1 MNSKMINA
9 SPDSSHRQINLTY
22 RVRFMSVQQDS
33 RKTITMD
40 DWYKCRLDRKVLK
53 EVTRRNDSAALL
65 RFGGFIGLVVA
76 SGALAWLSLGSLWCV
91 PTFLLYGTLYAF
103 AEAMEHELRHRT
115 PFKTEWLNESVH
127 WLICFMT
134 WREQIYSRWSHA
146 QHHTYTHL
154 TATVPVDVEIAVKRP
169 PNYLKLATDFL
180 RVSHGIHHLGNI
192 VLHSFGIVST
202 SAKAVV
208 PPTEY
213 RAMCRNSRVILA
225 LYVGVVAWAVVAHRW
240 LPVIFLLLPRSYGA
254 WLHELLAITQHT
266 GLREN
271 ELDHRFST
279 RTIKLNRVLQFL
291 YWNMNYH
298 VEHHMFPNVPF
309 HALPKL
315 RAAIEADLPPAYEGL
330 LSTWGEILHV
340 FRMQRHDREYMITPC
355 VPGKSP
361 AVTAEADTAA
371 PLAAQI
377 R

>member
-1 MNSKMINA
+1 
-9 SPDSSHRQINLTY
+9 
-22 RVRFMSVQQDS
+22 MSDQQDS

-76 SGALAWLSLGSLWCV
+76 SGVLAWFSIGSLWCI
-91 PTFLLYGTLYAF
+91 PAFLLYGTLYAF

-115 PFKTEWLNESVH
+115 PFKSEWLNESVH

-154 TATVPVDVEIAVKRP
+154 TATVPVDVEIAVRRP

-192 VLHSFGIVST
+192 VLHSFGSVSK
-202 SAKAVV
+202 SARAVV

-225 LYVGVVAWAVVAHRW
+225 LYIAVVAWSIAAHSW
-240 LPVIFLLLPRSYGA
+240 LPVIFLLLPRAYGA

-279 RTIKLNRVLQFL
+279 RTIKLNRALQFL

-315 RAAIEADLPPAYEGL
+315 REAIEADLPPAYEGL
-330 LSTWGEILHV
+330 FSAWGEILHV
-340 FRMQRHDREYMITPC
+340 FRMQRHDPDYMITPR

-361 AVTAEADTAA
+361 SVAAEHDTAP
-371 PLAAQI
+371 PLSAQA

>member
-1 MNSKMINA
+1 MSAQQDNSK
-9 SPDSSHRQINLTY
+9 P
-22 RVRFMSVQQDS
+22 
-33 RKTITMD
+33 ITMD
-40 DWYKCRLDRKVLK
+40 DWYKCPLDRKVLK
-53 EVTRRNDSAALL
+53 ELTRRNDRDALL
-65 RFGGFIGLVVA
+65 YLSGFLAMVA
-76 SGALAWLSLGSLWCV
+76 GSGVLAWLSLGAWWCV
-91 PTFLLYGTLYAF
+91 PAFLLYGTIYAF

-115 PFKTEWLNESVH
+115 PFRSEWLNALVH

-154 TATVPVDVEIAVKRP
+154 TATVPADVEIAVKRP

-192 VLHSFGIVST
+192 VLHSLGIVSR
-202 SAKAVV
+202 SAKGVV
-208 PPTEY
+208 PPIEY
-213 RAMCRNSRVILA
+213 RAMCRNSRIVLA
-225 LYVGVVAWAVVAHRW
+225 LYVGVVAWAIVAHSW
-240 LPVIFLLLPRSYGA
+240 LPAVFLLLPRAYGA

-279 RTIKLNRVLQFL
+279 RTIRLNPILQLL

-315 RAAIEADLPPAYEGL
+315 RKAIEADLPPAYDGL
-330 LSTWGEILHV
+330 FSAWGEILH
-340 FRMQRHDREYMITPC
+340 FLRMQRHDPEYMITPR
-355 VPGKSP
+355 VPGKTP
-361 AVTAEADTAA
+361 
-371 PLAAQI
+371 AAQAQPSDDEALVAQP

>member
-1 MNSKMINA
+1 MSAQQETSK
-9 SPDSSHRQINLTY
+9 P
-22 RVRFMSVQQDS
+22 
-33 RKTITMD
+33 ITMD
-40 DWYKCRLDRKVLK
+40 DWYKCPLDRKVLK
-53 EVTRRNDSAALL
+53 ELTRRNDRDALIHL
-65 RFGGFIGLVVA
+65 GAFLAMVA
-76 SGALAWLSLGSLWCV
+76 CSGALAWLSLGTWWCL
-91 PTFLLYGTLYAF
+91 PAFLLYGTIYAF

-115 PFKTEWLNESVH
+115 PFRSEWLNESVH

-154 TATVPVDVEIAVKRP
+154 TASVPADAEIAIKRP
-169 PNYLKLATDFL
+169 PNYLKLATDFV
-180 RVSHGIHHLGNI
+180 RVSHGMHHLGNI
-192 VLHSFGIVST
+192 VLHSLGIVAR

-213 RAMCRNSRVILA
+213 RAMCHNSRIMLA
-225 LYVGVVAWAVVAHRW
+225 LYAGVIAWAIAAHSW
-240 LPVIFLLLPRSYGA
+240 LPVVFLLLPRAYGA

-271 ELDHRFST
+271 ELDHRYST
-279 RTIKLNRVLQFL
+279 RTIRLNPVLQLL

-315 RAAIEADLPPAYEGL
+315 RKAIEADLPPAYDGL
-330 LSTWGEILHV
+330 FTAWGEILH
-340 FRMQRHDREYMITPC
+340 FLRMQRHDAGYMITPR
-355 VPGKSP
+355 VPGKTP
-361 AVTAEADTAA
+361 ASNTPPSTDEA
-371 PLAAQI
+371 LVAQP

>member
-1 MNSKMINA
+1 
-9 SPDSSHRQINLTY
+9 
-22 RVRFMSVQQDS
+22 MSNQQDS
-33 RKTITMD
+33 SRQTITMD

-53 EVTRRNDSAALL
+53 EVTRRNDTAALL
-65 RFGGFIGLVVA
+65 HFGGFIALVTA
-76 SGALAWLSLGSLWCV
+76 SGACAWLSLDTLWCV
-91 PTFLLYGTLYAF
+91 PAFFLYGTLYAF

-115 PFKTEWLNESVH
+115 PFKSQWLNESVH

-154 TATVPVDVEIAVKRP
+154 TATVPSDVELAVKRP

-192 VLHSFGIVST
+192 VLHSFGIVSK
-202 SAKAVV
+202 SARAVV
-208 PPTEY
+208 PVTEY
-213 RAMCRNSRVILA
+213 RAMCRNSRVILLLYIGVAGWA
-225 LYVGVVAWAVVAHRW
+225 LAVHSW
-240 LPVIFLLLPRSYGA
+240 LPVVFLLLPRAYGA

-279 RTIKLNRVLQFL
+279 RTIKLNPVLQFL

-315 RAAIEADLPPAYEGL
+315 REAIQADLPPAYNGL
-330 LSTWGEILHV
+330 FSAWGEILHV
-340 FRMQRHDREYMITPC
+340 FRMQRRDPDFMVTPL
-355 VPGKSP
+355 VPGKL
-361 AVTAEADTAA
+361 
-371 PLAAQI
+371 PLATVGQTTDTTLGAVEA

>member
-1 MNSKMINA
+1 
-9 SPDSSHRQINLTY
+9 
-22 RVRFMSVQQDS
+22 MSTEETNTKVV
-33 RKTITMD
+33 TMD
-40 DWYKCRLDRKVLK
+40 DWFKCRLDRKVLK
-53 EVTRRNDSAALL
+53 ALTRRSDKEALQH
-65 RFGGFIGLVVA
+65 FVGFIALVIG
-76 SGALAWLSLGSLWCV
+76 SGVLAWLSLGTWWCI
-91 PTFLLYGTLYAF
+91 PAFLLYGTIYAF
-103 AEAMEHELRHRT
+103 AEAIEHELRHRT

-127 WLICFMT
+127 WIICFMT

-154 TATVPVDVEIAVKRP
+154 TATVPSDVELAVKRP

-192 VLHSFGIVST
+192 VLHSFGVISA

-208 PPTEY
+208 PPSEY
-213 RAMCRNSRVILA
+213 RAMCRNSRIVLA
-225 LYVGVVAWAVVAHRW
+225 LYLGVIIWAAAAHSW
-240 LPVIFLLLPRSYGA
+240 LPVVFLLLPRSYGA

-279 RTIKLNRVLQFL
+279 RTLKLNPFLQFL

-309 HALPKL
+309 HALPRL
-315 RAAIEADLPPAYEGL
+315 REAIEAELPPAYDGL
-330 LSTWGEILHV
+330 ISAWREIIHV
-340 FRMQRHDREYMITPC
+340 FAVQRRDPEYMVTPD
-355 VPGKSP
+355 VPGDTRQACATRP
-361 AVTAEADTAA
+361 QTVPVTAHG
-371 PLAAQI
+371 

>member
-1 MNSKMINA
+1 MSAQKDNSK
-9 SPDSSHRQINLTY
+9 P
-22 RVRFMSVQQDS
+22 
-33 RKTITMD
+33 ITMD
-40 DWYKCRLDRKVLK
+40 DWYKCPLDRKVLK
-53 EVTRRNDSAALL
+53 ELTRRNDRDALL
-65 RFGGFIGLVVA
+65 YLSGFLAMVA
-76 SGALAWLSLGSLWCV
+76 GSGVLAWLSLGTWWCV
-91 PTFLLYGTLYAF
+91 PAFLLYGTIYAF

-115 PFKTEWLNESVH
+115 PFRSEWLNASVH

-154 TATVPVDVEIAVKRP
+154 TATVPADVEIAVKRP

-192 VLHSFGIVST
+192 VLHSLGIVSR

-208 PPTEY
+208 PPIEY
-213 RAMCRNSRVILA
+213 RAMCRNSRIVLA
-225 LYVGVVAWAVVAHRW
+225 LYVGVVAWAIVAHSW
-240 LPVIFLLLPRSYGA
+240 LPAVFLLLPRAYGA

-279 RTIKLNRVLQFL
+279 RTIRLNPVLQLL

-315 RAAIEADLPPAYEGL
+315 RKAIEADLPPAYDGL
-330 LSTWGEILHV
+330 FSAWSEIVYFL
-340 FRMQRHDREYMITPC
+340 RMQRHDPDYMITPR
-355 VPGKSP
+355 VPGKTP
-361 AVTAEADTAA
+361 ATQARPSDDEA
-371 PLAAQI
+371 LVAQP

>member
-1 MNSKMINA
+1 
-9 SPDSSHRQINLTY
+9 
-22 RVRFMSVQQDS
+22 MSVTFPQPGRSQP
-33 RKTITMD
+33 ITMD
-40 DWYKCRLDRKVLK
+40 DWYKCPLERKVLK
-53 EVTRRNDSAALL
+53 ELTRRNDRVALTY
-65 RFGGFIGLVVA
+65 FGGFMALVLA
-76 SGALAWLSLGSLWCV
+76 TGALAWFALGTLWV
-91 PTFLLYGTLYAF
+91 FPALLLYGTIFAF

-115 PFKTEWLNESVH
+115 PFRSEWLNESVH
-127 WLICFMT
+127 WIICFMT

-154 TATVPVDVEIAVKRP
+154 TATVPADVEIAVKRP
-169 PNYLKLATDFL
+169 TNYLKLATDFL

-192 VLHSFGIVST
+192 VLHSLGIVSK

-208 PPTEY
+208 PAVEY
-213 RAMCRNSRVILA
+213 RAMCRNSRVMLV
-225 LYVGVVAWAVVAHRW
+225 LYVGVGVWAVVAQSW
-240 LPVIFLLLPRSYGA
+240 LPVVFLLLPRSYGA

-279 RTIKLNRVLQFL
+279 RTIRLNPVLQFL

-315 RAAIEADLPPAYEGL
+315 RRAIGHDLPPACDGL
-330 LSTWGEILHV
+330 SAAWREILHV
-340 FRMQRHDREYMITPC
+340 LRMQRHDPEYMITPQ
-355 VPGKSP
+355 VPGKTTPLAQEQSGEP
-361 AVTAEADTAA
+361 GTTTLAAEA
-371 PLAAQI
+371 

>member
-1 MNSKMINA
+1 MPA
-9 SPDSSHRQINLTY
+9 PPDNPQA
-22 RVRFMSVQQDS
+22 
-33 RKTITMD
+33 ITMD

-53 EVTRRNDSAALL
+53 EVTRRNDRDALL
-65 RFGGFIGLVVA
+65 HLGGFLGLVVG
-76 SGALAWLSLGSLWCV
+76 SGVLAWLSLGTLWSV
-91 PTFLLYGTLYAF
+91 PALLLYGTLYAF
-103 AEAMEHELRHRT
+103 AEAIEHELRHRT
-115 PFKTEWLNESVH
+115 PFRSEWLNASVH

-154 TATVPVDVEIAVKRP
+154 TATVPSDAEIAVKRP

-192 VLHSFGIVST
+192 LLHSLGIVSS

-208 PPTEY
+208 PATEY
-213 RAMCRNSRVILA
+213 RAMCRNSRVILT
-225 LYVGVVAWAVVAHRW
+225 LYVSVAGWAIAAHSW
-240 LPVIFLLLPRSYGA
+240 LPVVFLLLPRSYGA

-279 RTIKLNRVLQFL
+279 RTIKLNRFLQFL

-309 HALPKL
+309 HALPQL
-315 RAAIEADLPPAYEGL
+315 RKAIEPDLPPAYDGFFGAW
-330 LSTWGEILHV
+330 SEILHV
-340 FRMQRHDREYMITPC
+340 FRMQRRDPDYMVTPC
-355 VPGKSP
+355 VPGK
-361 AVTAEADTAA
+361 VTAPAAEQTGDSPLVPRARTA
-371 PLAAQI
+371 
-377 R
+377 

>member
-1 MNSKMINA
+1 
-9 SPDSSHRQINLTY
+9 
-22 RVRFMSVQQDS
+22 MSTAQDNP
-33 RKTITMD
+33 KPITMD

-53 EVTRRNDSAALL
+53 ELTRRNDRDALL
-65 RFGGFIGLVVA
+65 YLGALLAMVTG
-76 SGALAWLSLGSLWCV
+76 SGVLAWLSLGTWWCV
-91 PTFLLYGTLYAF
+91 PAFLLYGTIYAF

-115 PFKTEWLNESVH
+115 PFSSQWLNESVH

-154 TATVPVDVEIAVKRP
+154 TATVPADAEIAIRRP

-192 VLHSFGIVST
+192 VLHSVGIVSR

-208 PPTEY
+208 PPTEF
-213 RAMCRNSRVILA
+213 RAMCRNSRIVLA
-225 LYVGVVAWAVVAHRW
+225 LYIGVIAWAIVAHSW
-240 LPVIFLLLPRSYGA
+240 LPVVFLLLPRAYGA

-279 RTIKLNRVLQFL
+279 RTLRLNPLLQLL

-315 RAAIEADLPPAYEGL
+315 RKAIEADLPPAYDGL
-330 LSTWGEILHV
+330 FDAWREILH
-340 FRMQRHDREYMITPC
+340 FLRMQRHDAGYMVTPR
-355 VPGKSP
+355 VPGKTFLP
-361 AVTAEADTAA
+361 DEDRQDAEE
-371 PLAAQI
+371 LVAQP

>member
-1 MNSKMINA
+1 MSAPQDNSK
-9 SPDSSHRQINLTY
+9 P
-22 RVRFMSVQQDS
+22 
-33 RKTITMD
+33 ITMD
-40 DWYKCRLDRKVLK
+40 DWYKCPLDRKVLK
-53 EVTRRNDSAALL
+53 ELTRRNDRDALVYL
-65 RFGGFIGLVVA
+65 GVFLALVA
-76 SGALAWLSLGSLWCV
+76 GSGVLAWLSLGTWWCV
-91 PTFLLYGTLYAF
+91 PAFLLYGTIYAF

-115 PFKTEWLNESVH
+115 PFRSEWLNESVH

-154 TATVPVDVEIAVKRP
+154 TATMPADAEIAVKRP

-180 RVSHGIHHLGNI
+180 RVSHGIHHVGNI
-192 VLHSFGIVST
+192 VLHSLGIVSR

-208 PPTEY
+208 PATEY
-213 RAMCRNSRVILA
+213 RAMCRNSRIVLG
-225 LYVGVVAWAVVAHRW
+225 LYVAVIVWAVAAHSW
-240 LPVIFLLLPRSYGA
+240 LPVVFLLLPRAYGA

-279 RTIKLNRVLQFL
+279 RTIRLNPLLQLL

-315 RAAIEADLPPAYEGL
+315 RKAIEADLPPAYDDL
-330 LSTWGEILHV
+330 FSAWSEILY
-340 FRMQRHDREYMITPC
+340 FLRMQRYDASYMITPR
-355 VPGKSP
+355 VPGKTPGSHTQP
-361 AVTAEADTAA
+361 ASDDT
-371 PLAAQI
+371 LAAQP

>member
-1 MNSKMINA
+1 MSAQKDNSK
-9 SPDSSHRQINLTY
+9 P
-22 RVRFMSVQQDS
+22 
-33 RKTITMD
+33 ITMD
-40 DWYKCRLDRKVLK
+40 DWYKCPLDRKVLK
-53 EVTRRNDSAALL
+53 ELTRRNDRDALL
-65 RFGGFIGLVVA
+65 YLGGFLAMVA
-76 SGALAWLSLGSLWCV
+76 GSGVLAWLSLGTWWCV
-91 PTFLLYGTLYAF
+91 PAFLLYGTIYAF

-115 PFKTEWLNESVH
+115 PFRSEWLNASVH

-154 TATVPVDVEIAVKRP
+154 TATVPADVEIAVKRP

-192 VLHSFGIVST
+192 VLHSLGIVSR

-208 PPTEY
+208 PPIEY
-213 RAMCRNSRVILA
+213 RAMCRNSRIVLA
-225 LYVGVVAWAVVAHRW
+225 LYVGVVAWAIVAHSW
-240 LPVIFLLLPRSYGA
+240 LPAVFLLLPRAYGA

-279 RTIKLNRVLQFL
+279 RTIRLNPVLQLL

-315 RAAIEADLPPAYEGL
+315 RKAIEADLPPAYDGL
-330 LSTWGEILHV
+330 FSAWGEILH
-340 FRMQRHDREYMITPC
+340 FLRMQRHDPEFMITPR
-355 VPGKSP
+355 VPGKTP
-361 AVTAEADTAA
+361 
-371 PLAAQI
+371 AAQAQPSNDDALVAQP

>member
-1 MNSKMINA
+1 MANE
-9 SPDSSHRQINLTY
+9 
-22 RVRFMSVQQDS
+22 QDG
-33 RKTITMD
+33 RTKITMD
-40 DWYKCRLDRKVLK
+40 DWYKCRLDRTLLK
-53 EVTRRNDSAALL
+53 EVTRRNNRDALL
-65 RFGGFIGLVVA
+65 RFSGFIGLVAA
-76 SGALAWLSLGSLWCV
+76 SGALAWVSLGTLWCI
-91 PTFLLYGTLYAF
+91 PAFLLYGTLYAF

-115 PFKTEWLNESVH
+115 SFKSEWLNETVH

-154 TATVPVDVEIAVKRP
+154 TATVPADVEIAVKRP

-180 RVSHGIHHLGNI
+180 RVSHGIHHLRNI
-192 VLHSFGIVST
+192 VLHSFGIVSA

-208 PPTEY
+208 PVTEY
-213 RAMCRNSRVILA
+213 RAMCRHSRVILL
-225 LYVGVVAWAVVAHRW
+225 LYAGVIAWAITAHSW
-240 LPVIFLLLPRSYGA
+240 LPIVFLLLPRSYGA

-279 RTIKLNRVLQFL
+279 RTIKLSRPLQFL

-315 RAAIEADLPPAYEGL
+315 REAIEADLAPAYDGL
-330 LSTWGEILHV
+330 FSAWREILHV
-340 FRMQRHDREYMITPC
+340 FSMQRRDPDFVVTPQ
-355 VPGKSP
+355 VPGKSASP
-361 AVTAEADTAA
+361 AQEHVADT
-371 PLAAQI
+371 PLATQAQ
-377 R
+377 

>member
-1 MNSKMINA
+1 MSAPQDNA
-9 SPDSSHRQINLTY
+9 KP
-22 RVRFMSVQQDS
+22 
-33 RKTITMD
+33 ITMD

-53 EVTRRNDSAALL
+53 ELTRRNDRDALIH
-65 RFGGFIGLVVA
+65 FTGFIALAAA
-76 SGALAWLSLGSLWCV
+76 SGALAWFSLGAWWCV
-91 PTFLLYGTLYAF
+91 PAFLLYGTIYAF

-115 PFKTEWLNESVH
+115 PFKTEWLNEAVH
-127 WLICFMT
+127 WVIVFMT

-154 TATVPVDVEIAVKRP
+154 TATVPSDVEIAVKRP
-169 PNYLKLATDFL
+169 PNYLKLVTDFL

-192 VLHSFGIVST
+192 VLHSLGIVSR

-213 RAMCRNSRVILA
+213 RAMCRNSRIVLA
-225 LYVGVVAWAVVAHRW
+225 LYAGVAAWAIAAHSW
-240 LPVIFLLLPRSYGA
+240 LPVVFLLLPRSYGA

-279 RTIKLNRVLQFL
+279 RTIKLNRFLQFL

-298 VEHHMFPNVPF
+298 IEHHMFPNVPF

-315 RAAIEADLPPAYEGL
+315 REAIEAEMPPAYDGL
-330 LSTWGEILHV
+330 SSAWGEILHA
-340 FRMQRHDREYMITPC
+340 FKMQRHDPGYMVTPN
-355 VPGKSP
+355 VPGK
-361 AVTAEADTAA
+361 TAEPVEAPAAD
-371 PLAAQI
+371 AQLVANA

>member
-1 MNSKMINA
+1 
-9 SPDSSHRQINLTY
+9 
-22 RVRFMSVQQDS
+22 
-33 RKTITMD
+33 
-40 DWYKCRLDRKVLK
+40 
-53 EVTRRNDSAALL
+53 
-65 RFGGFIGLVVA
+65 
-76 SGALAWLSLGSLWCV
+76 
-91 PTFLLYGTLYAF
+91 
-103 AEAMEHELRHRT
+103 MEHELRHRT
-115 PFKTEWLNESVH
+115 PFKSEWLNASVH

-154 TATVPVDVEIAVKRP
+154 TATVPSDVEIAVKRP

-192 VLHSFGIVST
+192 VRHSFGIVST

-208 PPTEY
+208 PATEY
-213 RAMCRNSRVILA
+213 RAMCRNSRVILM
-225 LYVGVVAWAVVAHRW
+225 LYVGVAVWAIVVHSW
-240 LPVIFLLLPRSYGA
+240 LPVVFLLLPRAYGA

-271 ELDHRFST
+271 ELDHRYST
-279 RTIKLNRVLQFL
+279 RTIKLNPVLQFL

-309 HALPKL
+309 HALPQL
-315 RAAIEADLPPAYEGL
+315 RKAIEADLAPAYDGL
-330 LSTWGEILHV
+330 FSAWGEILHV
-340 FRMQRHDREYMITPC
+340 FRMQRSDPDYMVTPC

-361 AVTAEADTAA
+361 SGPVEHTTDT
-371 PLAAQI
+371 PLAAQA

>member
-1 MNSKMINA
+1 
-9 SPDSSHRQINLTY
+9 
-22 RVRFMSVQQDS
+22 MSDQQDS
-33 RKTITMD
+33 RATITMD

-53 EVTRRNDSAALL
+53 EVTRRNDRAALL
-65 RFGGFIGLVVA
+65 HFGGFITLVVT
-76 SGALAWLSLGSLWCV
+76 SGALAWQSLGTLWCV
-91 PTFLLYGTLYAF
+91 PAFLLYGTIYAF

-115 PFKTEWLNESVH
+115 PFKSEWLNESVH

-154 TATVPVDVEIAVKRP
+154 TATIPADVEIAVRRP
-169 PNYLKLATDFL
+169 PSYLKLATDFL

-192 VLHSFGIVST
+192 VLHSLGIVSK

-208 PPTEY
+208 PPSEY
-213 RAMCRNSRVILA
+213 RAMCRNSRIILVM
-225 LYVGVVAWAVVAHRW
+225 YVAVAAWAVAAHSG
-240 LPVIFLLLPRSYGA
+240 LPVVFLLLPRSYGA

-279 RTIKLNRVLQFL
+279 RTIKLNRPLQFL

-315 RAAIEADLPPAYEGL
+315 REAIEADLAPAYEGL
-330 LSTWGEILHV
+330 FSAWGEILHV
-340 FRMQRHDREYMITPC
+340 FRMQRCDPDYMVTPP
-355 VPGKSP
+355 VPGKLP
-361 AVTAEADTAA
+361 AAA
-371 PLAAQI
+371 PGQTNDTPLGAAQA

>member
-1 MNSKMINA
+1 
-9 SPDSSHRQINLTY
+9 
-22 RVRFMSVQQDS
+22 MSIPKDNPQP
-33 RKTITMD
+33 ITMD
-40 DWYKCRLDRKVLK
+40 QWYKCPLDRKVLK
-53 EVTRRNDSAALL
+53 ELTRRNDRDALL
-65 RFGGFIGLVVA
+65 HL
-76 SGALAWLSLGSLWCV
+76 GALLAMVAGSGVIAWFSLGTWWCV
-91 PTFLLYGTLYAF
+91 PAFLLYGTLYAF

-115 PFKTEWLNESVH
+115 PFSSQWLNESVH

-154 TATVPVDVEIAVKRP
+154 TATVPPDAEIAVKRP

-192 VLHSFGIVST
+192 VLHSFGIVSR

-208 PPTEY
+208 PPTEF
-213 RAMCRNSRVILA
+213 RAMCRNSRIVLA
-225 LYVGVVAWAVVAHRW
+225 LYIGVIVWAVVAHSW
-240 LPVIFLLLPRSYGA
+240 LPVVFLLLPRAYGA

-279 RTIKLNRVLQFL
+279 RTIRLNGLLQLL

-315 RAAIEADLPPAYEGL
+315 RKAIEADLPPAYDGL
-330 LSTWGEILHV
+330 FDAWREILH
-340 FRMQRHDREYMITPC
+340 FLRMQRHDAEYMVTPR
-355 VPGKSP
+355 VPGKAPVSN
-361 AVTAEADTAA
+361 ADRAEDNEL
-371 PLAAQI
+371 LAQP

>member
-1 MNSKMINA
+1 
-9 SPDSSHRQINLTY
+9 
-22 RVRFMSVQQDS
+22 MSAQQDDS
-33 RKTITMD
+33 KPITMD
-40 DWYKCRLDRKVLK
+40 DWYKCPLDRKVLK
-53 EVTRRNDSAALL
+53 ELTRRNDGDALL
-65 RFGGFIGLVVA
+65 YLGVFLAMVA
-76 SGALAWLSLGSLWCV
+76 GSGVLAWLSLGTWWCV
-91 PTFLLYGTLYAF
+91 PAFLLYGTIYAF

-115 PFKTEWLNESVH
+115 PFRSEWLNESVH

-154 TATVPVDVEIAVKRP
+154 TATVPADAEIAVKRP
-169 PNYLKLATDFL
+169 PSYLKLLTDFL
-180 RVSHGIHHLGNI
+180 RVSHGIHHVGNI
-192 VLHSFGIVST
+192 VSHSLGIVSR

-213 RAMCRNSRVILA
+213 RAMCRNSRIVLA
-225 LYVGVVAWAVVAHRW
+225 LYAAVIVWAIAAHSW
-240 LPVIFLLLPRSYGA
+240 LPVVFLLLPRAYGA

-279 RTIKLNRVLQFL
+279 RTIRLNPLLQLL

-315 RAAIEADLPPAYEGL
+315 RKAIEADLPPAYEGL
-330 LSTWGEILHV
+330 FSACSEILH
-340 FRMQRHDREYMITPC
+340 FLRMQRHDPNFMITPR
-355 VPGKSP
+355 VPGKTPVSHTQLSDD
-361 AVTAEADTAA
+361 ASFV
-371 PLAAQI
+371 AQP

>member
-1 MNSKMINA
+1 MSAQKDNSK
-9 SPDSSHRQINLTY
+9 P
-22 RVRFMSVQQDS
+22 
-33 RKTITMD
+33 ITMD
-40 DWYKCRLDRKVLK
+40 DWYKCPLDRKVLK
-53 EVTRRNDSAALL
+53 ELTRRNDRDALL
-65 RFGGFIGLVVA
+65 YLSGFLAMVA
-76 SGALAWLSLGSLWCV
+76 GSGVLAWLSLGAWWCV
-91 PTFLLYGTLYAF
+91 PAFLLYGTIYAF

-115 PFKTEWLNESVH
+115 PFRSEWLNASVH

-154 TATVPVDVEIAVKRP
+154 TATVPADVEIAVKRP

-192 VLHSFGIVST
+192 VLHSLGIVSR

-208 PPTEY
+208 PPIEY
-213 RAMCRNSRVILA
+213 RAMCRNSRIVLA
-225 LYVGVVAWAVVAHRW
+225 LYVGVIAWAIVAHSW
-240 LPVIFLLLPRSYGA
+240 LPVVFLLLPRTYGA

-279 RTIKLNRVLQFL
+279 RTIRLNPILQLL

-315 RAAIEADLPPAYEGL
+315 RKAIEADLPPAYDGL
-330 LSTWGEILHV
+330 FSAWGEILH
-340 FRMQRHDREYMITPC
+340 FLRTQRHDPEYMITPR
-355 VPGKSP
+355 VAGKTP
-361 AVTAEADTAA
+361 
-371 PLAAQI
+371 AAQAQPS
-377 R
+377 RDEALVAEPR